1 MSKGKYIPQYL
12 YYVDFYLYEV
22 TYFITTQLVM
32 LTGIEP
38 VFHD

>member
-1 MSKGKYIPQYL
+1 MSKGKYLPQYL
-12 YYVDFYLYEV
+12 YDVNFYLYEV

>member
-1 MSKGKYIPQYL
+1 MSKGKSIQQDL
-12 YYVDFYLYEV
+12 YNVNFYYYEV